1 MSVCWKV
8 KYHDLNVLLLS
19 DNFIHLYGS
28 PEQLDNFPWQW
39 PKSDFF
45 FQVGIF
51 LRRTLQFHF
60 FLFRKTMKRTL
71 TLSLLTS
78 ALIVGTIRNTSSFH
92 FNFIAFRNHFL
103 VSAYHINAFLL
114 NNSHWKFPHW
124 KGKMLESRITFVLK
138 LLILLEYVC
147 FGKI

>member
-1 MSVCWKV
+1 MTWTFCYCQIILFICMVPQNNSTTF
-8 KYHDLNVLLLS
+8 HDN
-19 DNFIHLYGS
+19 NPTAI
-28 PEQLDNFPWQW
+28 
-39 PKSDFF
+39 FF

-92 FNFIAFRNHFL
+92 FNFLAFRNHFL

>member
-1 MSVCWKV
+1 MTWTFCYCQIILFICIVPQNNSTTF
-8 KYHDLNVLLLS
+8 HDNNPTAIFFS
-19 DNFIHLYGS
+19 SG
-28 PEQLDNFPWQW
+28 NFPKKN
-39 PKSDFF
+39 PS
-45 FQVGIF
+45 IS
-51 LRRTLQFHF
+51 F
-60 FLFRKTMKRTL
+60 FLFSKTMKRTL

-103 VSAYHINAFLL
+103 VSSYHINAFLL